1 VAGKNVHKE
10 FSKKL
15 RLKITILSEAC
26 DSNSSR
32 PAELREALSANFS
45 TSHKTEQTKTET
57 IFLNQLLDTIFKIF
71 LISEIKVYKKKSI
84 PSELYLSP

>member
-15 RLKITILSEAC
+15 RLKITIL
-26 DSNSSR
+26 SR